1 MRAPGP
7 RLALL
12 HRLLLALLACSLV
25 VAWDL
30 QSRPAPLAA
39 AQAVSATPR
48 STPPVQL
55 ARTAQGHIPMPPD
68 APSAHASNLLVMP
81 EGHPWSLMAFW
92 FAGSREAAPDV
103 QIASAHL
110 ERSSGTWSPA
120 RYALG
125 RQDLSFGATRLGNPV
140 PWLDQDGRVHL
151 FVVAT
156 GLGGWAAGR
165 VVHLRQRDA
174 AAPGQPH
181 GFAVQRVLPLSW
193 LWNYSFLVRN
203 TPLPL
208 RDSGM
213 VLPAYFEMGDP
224 GFAVALRFD
233 AQGQMRSMV
242 RMGQDRKTIQPALLP
257 LSATH
262 WLALA
267 RDTSGERKIRVSQ
280 THDAGAHWQ
289 NAPNLSL
296 PNPDASIATLQLP
309 DGTMLMAH
317 NTTSEGRHSL
327 GLSTSANGLEWTP
340 PLTAAQGSAG
350 AEYSYPSL
358 AWVDQHVMLSYTD
371 QRRQIAWQRFAIL
384 PATP

>member
-1 MRAPGP
+1 MRALGP
-7 RLALL
+7 HLSIPQRVA
-12 HRLLLALLACSLV
+12 LACLACCLV
-25 VAWDL
+25 VGWDL
-30 QSRPAPLAA
+30 QSRPVPLAA
-39 AQAVSATPR
+39 AQAVSVAPR
-48 STPPVQL
+48 SPIPAQL
-55 ARTAQGHIPMPPD
+55 IRTAQGQIPMPSD

-110 ERSSGTWSPA
+110 DRSSGTWSPA

-125 RQDLSFGATRLGNPV
+125 RQDLGFGTTRLGNPV
-140 PWLDQDGRVHL
+140 PWLDQEGRVHL

-165 VVHLRQRDA
+165 IVHLRQRDA
-174 AAPGQPH
+174 AAIGQPH

-224 GFAVALRFD
+224 GFPVALRFD
-233 AQGQMRSMV
+233 AQGHMRSMV

-257 LSATH
+257 LGDTH

-267 RDTSGERKIRVSQ
+267 RDTSSERKIQVSE
-280 THDAGAHWQ
+280 TRDAGAHWQ
-289 NAPNLSL
+289 DAPNLDL

-309 DGTMLMAH
+309 DGTMLLAH
-317 NTTSEGRHSL
+317 NTSSEGRHVL
-327 GLSTSANGLEWTP
+327 GLSASADGVQWTP
-340 PLTAAQGSAG
+340 LLTAAQGGAG
-350 AEYSYPSL
+350 TEYSYPSL
-358 AWVDQHVMLSYTD
+358 VWTGQHVLLSYTD
-371 QRRQIAWQRFAIL
+371 QRRQIAWQRFAL
-384 PATP
+384 VPAKP